1 MKHKNFERRGWHF
14 IKLTTRKGRVGFLSW
29 KWAFSEWTGWVWKV
43 QSWKCCELEL
53 FQSNTQIA
61 VLLSAVCYWCSW
73 TKLVSLTSSSFSFIH
88 FQIPTCRVYACFL
101 AALRFPLAC
110 LYARRRDWVGQVTR
124 VSDLP
129 NHDPARCS
137 HLAKIQIQMSPGKL
151 IPALHTE

>member
-1 MKHKNFERRGWHF
+1 MKHNNFERRSWHF

-43 QSWKCCELEL
+43 QSWKCLN
-53 FQSNTQIA
+53 SNCSNPILYTA
-61 VLLSAVCYWCSW
+61 VLLSSVLFLMFLDKISFFN
-73 TKLVSLTSSSFSFIH
+73 LFFSFIH

-137 HLAKIQIQMSPGKL
+137 HLAKIQIQMSPGIL

>member
-1 MKHKNFERRGWHF
+1 MKHNNFERRSWHF

-43 QSWKCCELEL
+43 QSWKCLNSNCSNPILIQQCYFQL
-53 FQSNTQIA
+53 FCS
-61 VLLSAVCYWCSW
+61 WCSW
-73 TKLVSLTSSSFSFIH
+73 TKLVSSTSFFSFIH

>member
-1 MKHKNFERRGWHF
+1 MKHNNFERRSWHF
-14 IKLTTRKGRVGFLSW
+14 IKLTTRKGRVGFLSS

-53 FQSNTQIA
+53 FQSNTYIA
-61 VLLSAVCYWCSW
+61 VLLSSVLFLMFLDKISFFNPF
-73 TKLVSLTSSSFSFIH
+73 FSFIH

-151 IPALHTE
+151 IPALYTE